1 MTQVFI
7 GKIGPNGLF
16 DADTEQEAMSL
27 LPLNFDY
34 NTLNIRPAP
43 APAPELAQ
51 PELAQPAL
59 APELAQ
65 PALAPIPI
73 QSDPITA
80 GDGDRKMENPI
91 NAASVDQ
98 QRLNDLQKKALTE
111 RLQQLYSGRAQLLLP
126 NADTPSVKE
135 VVTSPEPTNEFKNL
149 LFPLNIKDEADKTSN
164 DPSTRLTSDAAR
176 SLQNTLQSQKDL
188 ATAAAKSGAER
199 QAAREAEKERAQL
212 LLPNADTPS
221 VKEVVTSPE
230 ETEHVLPISWL
241 PLNIKDEAEIEAR
254 DDHQVKLDERV
265 AEGKITRK
273 LEAEADAAR
282 AATREAAALRMQT
295 VQRGRSGRALAAARK
310 NPLTSHLWEKPGLFA
325 GGGGKNN
332 KTKRSRKSI
341 RKPKRSRKSI
351 RKPKRSRKSIIKPRK
366 TNRKRVKTH
375 RKKR

>member
-59 APELAQ
+59 APELAQPELAQ

-149 LFPLNIKDEADKTSN
+149 LFPHELLTERISAQYHQNKNCRYGSVDIIANRFHMHMPDYFPGGSPYIPTMPKRVSN
-164 DPSTRLTSDAAR
+164 SRFYNHPA
-176 SLQNTLQSQKDL
+176 
-188 ATAAAKSGAER
+188 
-199 QAAREAEKERAQL
+199 
-212 LLPNADTPS
+212 
-221 VKEVVTSPE
+221 
-230 ETEHVLPISWL
+230 
-241 PLNIKDEAEIEAR
+241 
-254 DDHQVKLDERV
+254 
-265 AEGKITRK
+265 RK
-273 LEAEADAAR
+273 LPGR
-282 AATREAAALRMQT
+282 FSLTMPMKALNLSPFEPGSSHPLIAMFFIQKNCRQQ
-295 VQRGRSGRALAAARK
+295 VRSHD
-310 NPLTSHLWEKPGLFA
+310 T
-325 GGGGKNN
+325 
-332 KTKRSRKSI
+332 
-341 RKPKRSRKSI
+341 
-351 RKPKRSRKSIIKPRK
+351 
-366 TNRKRVKTH
+366 
-375 RKKR
+375 

>member
-65 PALAPIPI
+65 PELAQPALAPIPI

-111 RLQQLYSGRAQLLLP
+111 RLQQLYSG
-126 NADTPSVKE
+126 
-135 VVTSPEPTNEFKNL
+135 
-149 LFPLNIKDEADKTSN
+149 
-164 DPSTRLTSDAAR
+164 
-176 SLQNTLQSQKDL
+176 
-188 ATAAAKSGAER
+188 
-199 QAAREAEKERAQL
+199 RAQL